1 MQPERGS
8 RPTPDNEAMWRE
20 YMTRGDPRE
29 RRVRRLLKAIP
40 DGPRCAACAAP
51 FGGLGGPLMRA
62 VGKGPSTINPNVCN
76 ACFTFMRR
84 NRGGAEIE
92 CSLLFADVRGSTAM
106 AERLSPSEFRELMD
120 RFYRVA
126 SRAVFDHDGGVDK
139 FVGDEIRAMF
149 YALPTGPR
157 HAAQAVASAVDILR
171 ATGHEDAGGPWLPM
185 GAGVHTGT
193 AWVGALG
200 DEQHVELTAIGDAV
214 NVAARLAA
222 AAGPGEILVSSA
234 AAAAADLVGA
244 AAGAPLALK
253 GKAEPIDV
261 VRIRIAP
268 AA

>member
-1 MQPERGS
+1 
-8 RPTPDNEAMWRE
+8 
-20 YMTRGDPRE
+20 
-29 RRVRRLLKAIP
+29 
-40 DGPRCAACAAP
+40 
-51 FGGLGGPLMRA
+51 MRA
-62 VGKGPSTINPNVCN
+62 IGKGPSTVNPNLCT

-84 NRGGAEIE
+84 NHGGAEIE
-92 CSLLFADVRGSTAM
+92 CSLLFADVRGSTSI
-106 AERLSPSEFRELMD
+106 AEQMPAHEFRALMD

-139 FVGDEIRAMF
+139 FVGDEIMAMV
-149 YALPTGPR
+149 YPLPTGPR

-171 ATGHEDAGGPWLPM
+171 ATGHEDPEGPWLPM

-222 AAGPGEILVSSA
+222 AAAPGEIVISM
-234 AAAAADLVGA
+234 AAADAADLEA
-244 AAGAPLALK
+244 AAERESLTLK
-253 GKAEPIDV
+253 GKAEPVDV
-261 VRIRIAP
+261 VRVRITP

>member
-1 MQPERGS
+1 
-8 RPTPDNEAMWRE
+8 MWRE

-29 RRVRRLLKAIP
+29 RRIRRLLKAIP

-51 FGGLGGPLMRA
+51 FGGFGGPLMRA
-62 VGKGPSTINPNVCN
+62 LGKGPSTVNPNLCN

-84 NRGGAEIE
+84 HRGGAEIE
-92 CSLLFADVRGSTAM
+92 CSLLFADVRGSTAL
-106 AERLSPSEFRELMD
+106 AERLTPHEFRELMD

-139 FVGDEIRAMF
+139 FVGDEVMAMF
-149 YALPTGPR
+149 YPLPTGPR
-157 HAAQAVASAVDILR
+157 HAAQAVAAAFDILR
-171 ATGHEDAGGPWLPM
+171 ATGHEDAHGPWLPM

-222 AAGPGEILVSSA
+222 AAGPGEIVVSA
-234 AAAAADLVGA
+234 AAAHAANLDAPGGPELLV
-244 AAGAPLALK
+244 LK
-253 GKAEPIDV
+253 GKADPISA
-261 VRIRIAP
+261 VRIRMAP
-268 AA
+268 TT

>member
-8 RPTPDNEAMWRE
+8 RPTPHNEAMWRE

-29 RRVRRLLKAIP
+29 RRIRRLLKAIP
-40 DGPRCAACAAP
+40 EGPRCAACAAP

-62 VGKGPSTINPNVCN
+62 VGKGPSTVNPNLCN
-76 ACFTFMRR
+76 GCFTFMR
-84 NRGGAEIE
+84 RGGAEIE
-92 CSLLFADVRGSTAM
+92 CSLLFADVRGSTAL
-106 AERLSPSEFRELMD
+106 AEGMSASDFRELMD

-139 FVGDEIRAMF
+139 FVGDEIMAMF
-149 YALPTGPR
+149 YPLPTGPR
-157 HAAQAVASAVDILR
+157 HAAQAVASAFDILR
-171 ATGHEDAGGPWLPM
+171 ATGHEDPGGPWLPM

-222 AAGPGEILVSSA
+222 AAGPGEIVVSWA
-234 AAAAADLVGA
+234 AAEAADLEA
-244 AAGAPLALK
+244 ASGREQLMVK
-253 GKAEPIDV
+253 GKSEPIDV
-261 VRIRIAP
+261 VRVRMAP
-268 AA
+268 TT